1 MSQQAPVIMSPEGPS
16 AVVCRHHWAIQ
27 PADGPVSEGVCL
39 LCGEVREFKN
49 FVEGSSWADEKPVL
63 RSSAGGPSTV
73 DRALVDYLADSL
85 GSAAADHEGSA
96 A

>member
-1 MSQQAPVIMSPEGPS
+1 
-16 AVVCRHHWAIQ
+16 
-27 PADGPVSEGVCL
+27 VSEGVCL

-49 FVEGSSWADEKPVL
+49 FVEGSSWADEKPVF
-63 RSSAGGPSTV
+63 RSSGGGPSAV
-73 DRALVDYLADSL
+73 DRAMVDYLSDSL